1 MSAPVGRNGKSEGSF
16 KGGDQS
22 VMWESGERSVVRGS
36 GSQPNR
42 TKHCCTHYRWMGA
55 VLMMFKAAIYKD
67 RKQAESS
74 SYCRKQE
81 KIRFSAAELLQSEHR
96 C

>member
-1 MSAPVGRNGKSEGSF
+1 MTRVRGISKEVSE
-16 KGGDQS
+16 QL
-22 VMWESGERSVVRGS
+22 WESGERSFVS
-36 GSQPNR
+36 ATWSQPDR
-42 TKHCCTHYRWMGA
+42 TKHCCTHYRWMGP
-55 VLMMFKAAIYKD
+55 VLMMFKAAIYED
-67 RKQAESS
+67 RQQAESL